1 MPPKAKIT
9 RDMIIGAG
17 LQIVRS
23 EGAENLNV
31 RRVAAV
37 LDCST
42 QPVMYHFKA
51 VSELKAAVYDAAN
64 EVHTAYIMTPDAR
77 TENPFLSIGLR
88 YIQFAADEKH
98 LFRFLFQ
105 SDSFQNV
112 SFGDLIRAEGLAPV
126 IAPLCQAAALT
137 EAQARAVFEQM
148 FLCVHGAAG
157 LIANNSIPYEKAHF
171 EEVLGKAFDGAIA
184 ALKGR
189 SS

>member
-9 RDMIIGAG
+9 REMIIEAG
-17 LQIVRS
+17 LEIVRS
-23 EGAENLNV
+23 EGADNLNV
-31 RRVAAV
+31 RRVAAI

-51 VSELKAAVYDAAN
+51 VSELKTAVYDAAN
-64 EVHTAYIMTPDAR
+64 AVHSAYIMTPDSQ
-77 TENPFLSIGLR
+77 TDNTFLSIGLR

-112 SFGDLIRAEGLAPV
+112 SFGDLINADGLAPV
-126 IAPLCQAAALT
+126 IAPLCQAAAIS
-137 EAQARAVFEQM
+137 EAQAREVFEMM
-148 FLCVHGAAG
+148 FICVHGAAS

-171 EEVLGKAFDGAIA
+171 EEVLGKAFDGAIS

-189 SS
+189 S